1 MSEMISTF
9 VATYGYLA
17 VFVGTLF
24 EGETILLAA
33 GYAAQRGLL
42 DWPIV
47 FAVGVLGGTLG
58 DQIAFLLGRWKG
70 AYMISHFPA
79 LVQRAPRVHRL
90 LERHHVAL
98 ILVIRF
104 LYGLRIVGPVIM
116 GTSRVPFVRF
126 ALLNIVG
133 AILWALV
140 VSGAGYYFGM
150 ALEALITDINHF
162 ELLILAGILLA
173 GFISALWLHRHAARY
188 KNDPN
193 KPE

>member
-1 MSEMISTF
+1 MSEMISGF

-42 DWPIV
+42 DWPTV
-47 FAVGVLGGTLG
+47 FMVGVLGGTLG

-70 AYMISHFPA
+70 AYLINHFPA
-79 LVQRAPRVHRL
+79 LAQRAPRVHRL
-90 LERHHVAL
+90 LERHHIGL
-98 ILVIRF
+98 ILVNRF

-116 GTSRVPFVRF
+116 GTTRVPFMRF

-133 AILWALV
+133 AVVWALA
-140 VSGAGYYFGM
+140 VSGAGYYFGV
-150 ALEALITDINHF
+150 ALEALITDIHHF
-162 ELLILAGILLA
+162 EQLILVGILLV
-173 GFISALWLHRHAARY
+173 GFILALWLHWRSARD

-193 KPE
+193 KSE